1 MGEKRK
7 IELLKKFG
15 SINELKKATPQSI
28 AEIKGISLSYAE
40 KLLTF
45 LNEQANAHKS

>member
-28 AEIKGISLSYAE
+28 AEIRGISLGYAE
-40 KLLTF
+40 KLLKF
-45 LNEQANAHKS
+45 LNGQTNAHKS